1 MSKSDNSTDTYQPRG
16 SVWMR
21 GLHMVI
27 FAVLFGMA
35 ETLLLALA
43 FIQFCWMLFT
53 GDRNGAIAE
62 FGASLGNWL
71 QHVAAF
77 QSGATDDKP
86 FPWRRWE

>member
-1 MSKSDNSTDTYQPRG
+1 MSNSEETSDIYQRG
-16 SVWMR
+16 SGVWMR
-21 GLHMVI
+21 GLHMVL
-27 FAVLFGMA
+27 FALLFGLA

-53 GDRNGAIAE
+53 HGRNGAIAE

-71 QHVAAF
+71 HHVAEF